1 MERLPVFAYLH
12 PVWQFL
18 TLILG
23 VYLSADGLKNVE
35 NPNFS
40 VRKHK
45 RVARIFLI
53 MLLAGAVFGK
63 VVAASLPPGT
73 FRMPGH
79 ILLSVMIT
87 ILAIIGAVF
96 GFQGER
102 KRLRVRT
109 GMMRAHP
116 WFFVAI
122 TALIFAQALMGL
134 RALHIIKF

>member
-1 MERLPVFAYLH
+1 MERLPFFAYVH
-12 PVWQFL
+12 PAWQFL
-18 TLILG
+18 TLVLG
-23 VYLSADGLKNVE
+23 LYLSAQGLKNVE

-40 VRKHK
+40 VRQHK
-45 RVARIFLI
+45 RIARVFLI
-53 MLLAGAVFGK
+53 MILAGAVFGK
-63 VVAASLPPGT
+63 VIAASLPSGT

-109 GMMRAHP
+109 GTMQMHP
-116 WFFVAI
+116 WFFITV
-122 TALIFAQALMGL
+122 TALVFAQALMGL

>member
-1 MERLPVFAYLH
+1 MDRLPAFAYLH
-12 PVWQFL
+12 PVWQGL
-18 TLILG
+18 TLVFGL
-23 VYLSADGLKNVE
+23 YLSATGVRNIE

-45 RVARIFLI
+45 RIGRIFLI
-53 MLLAGAVFGK
+53 MIIAGAVFGK
-63 VVAASLPPGT
+63 VIAASLPLGT

-79 ILLSVMIT
+79 VFLAVLIT
-87 ILAIIGAVF
+87 ILAILGAVF

-116 WFFVAI
+116 WFFVAV
-122 TALIFAQALMGL
+122 TALVFAQALMGL

>member
-1 MERLPVFAYLH
+1 MERLPVFAYVH

-18 TLILG
+18 TLIFG
-23 VYLSADGLKNVE
+23 IYLSAEGLKNIE

-45 RVARIFLI
+45 RLARIFLI
-53 MLLAGAVFGK
+53 MILAGAVFGK
-63 VVAASLPPGT
+63 VIAASLPLGT
-73 FRMPGH
+73 FRLPGH
-79 ILLSVMIT
+79 VLLSVMIT
-87 ILAIIGAVF
+87 VLAIVGAVF

-116 WFFVAI
+116 WCFITI
-122 TALIFAQALMGL
+122 TALVFAQTLMGL
-134 RALHIIKF
+134 RALHILKF

>member
-1 MERLPVFAYLH
+1 MEHLPVFAYVH
-12 PVWQFL
+12 PIWQLL
-18 TLILG
+18 TLALG
-23 VYLSADGLKNVE
+23 IYLSADGLKNIE
-35 NPNFS
+35 NPNLS

-45 RVARIFLI
+45 RIARIFLV
-53 MLLAGAVFGK
+53 MVLAGAVFGK
-63 VVAASLPPGT
+63 VIAASLPLGS

-79 ILLSVMIT
+79 VLLSIMIT

-122 TALIFAQALMGL
+122 TALVFAQALMGL
-134 RALHIIKF
+134 RALRIIKF

>member
-1 MERLPVFAYLH
+1 MEHLPAFAYLH
-12 PVWQFL
+12 PVWQGL
-18 TLILG
+18 TLVLG
-23 VYLSADGLKNVE
+23 MYLAATGVRNIE

-45 RVARIFLI
+45 RIGRIFLI
-53 MLLAGAVFGK
+53 MILAGAVFGK
-63 VVAASLPPGT
+63 VIAASLPLGT

-79 ILLSVMIT
+79 VFLAVLIT
-87 ILAIIGAVF
+87 ILTILGAVF

-116 WFFVAI
+116 WFYVAV
-122 TALIFAQALMGL
+122 TALVFAQALMGL
-134 RALHIIKF
+134 RALRIIKF

>member
-1 MERLPVFAYLH
+1 MERMPLFAYLH
-12 PVWQFL
+12 PAWHFL

-23 VYLSADGLKNVE
+23 VYLSADGLRNIE

-53 MLLAGAVFGK
+53 MVLAGAVFGK
-63 VVAASLPPGT
+63 VIEASLPLGT
-73 FRMPGH
+73 LRMPGSV
-79 ILLSVMIT
+79 LLSVLVT
-87 ILAIIGAVF
+87 VLAIVGAVF

-109 GMMRAHP
+109 GMMRLHP

-122 TALIFAQALMGL
+122 TALVFAQTLLGL
-134 RALHIIKF
+134 RALHIIRF

>member
-12 PVWQFL
+12 PAWQFL
-18 TLILG
+18 TLVFGI
-23 VYLSADGLKNVE
+23 YLSAAGLKNIE

-40 VRKHK
+40 VRQHK
-45 RVARIFLI
+45 RAARIFLI
-53 MLLAGAVFGK
+53 MILAGAVFGK
-63 VVAASLPPGT
+63 VIAASLPPGT
-73 FRMPGH
+73 LRMPGH
-79 ILLSVMIT
+79 VLLSVLIT
-87 ILAIIGAVF
+87 VLAIIGAVF

-116 WFFVAI
+116 WFYVAI

-134 RALHIIKF
+134 RALRIIRF